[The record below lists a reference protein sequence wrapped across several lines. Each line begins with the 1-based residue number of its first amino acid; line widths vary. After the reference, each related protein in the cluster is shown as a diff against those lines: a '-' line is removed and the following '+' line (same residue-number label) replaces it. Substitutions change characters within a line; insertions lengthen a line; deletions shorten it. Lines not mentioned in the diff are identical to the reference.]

1 MIFFMVPLAHSEPIA
16 LDLSLSP
23 QVVSSALECSPPVPE
38 QTLGLSLLASLAAG
52 LGQAASPYTITGPTQ
67 SLHTQAGWQCLG
79 IDNSTLDV
87 AHRCPLVGLTR
98 RGVR

>member
-1 MIFFMVPLAHSEPIA
+1 MIFLMLPLAHAEPIA
-16 LDLSLSP
+16 LDWSLSP
-23 QVVSSALECSPPVPE
+23 PVVSSALELSPPVPA

-67 SLHTQAGWQCLG
+67 SLHTQAGWRCLG
-79 IDNSTLDV
+79 VDNSTLDV
-87 AHRCPLVGLTR
+87 ASRCPHVGLTR

>member
-1 MIFFMVPLAHSEPIA
+1 MIFLMAPLAHAEPIA

-23 QVVSSALECSPPVPE
+23 QVVSSALEWSPPVSE

-52 LGQAASPYTITGPTQ
+52 LGQAASPYASTGPTQ

-79 IDNSTLDV
+79 SDNSTLDV
-87 AHRCPLVGLTR
+87 AYRCPYVGMTR